1 MSQHRVLLAIADAEL
16 AQSASALAQEG
27 EGLEVVDR
35 VADAEELSR
44 ALRRLE
50 VDVVVLH
57 DALGAVPVLEVA
69 RDIATS
75 FPEVGLVL
83 IAADDSTELM
93 RAAMQAGLR
102 DVVSLP
108 LSLEQLEG
116 SVRAASQWSRT
127 MRDRVAGEE
136 SAGAALGGQLIAV
149 AGSKGGVG
157 TTTVCLQ
164 LALAAVRA
172 APGRP
177 VCVVDFDLQ
186 KGDFRSF
193 LDMPYR
199 RSVVDLVE
207 VADEISVRHLQETL
221 YTHKEGFRVLLAPD
235 EGERAEEVNA
245 LAARPILSAVK
256 ARHALTIV
264 DLGAQVSE
272 ASAIGAEIANRVLV
286 VTQPDVA
293 SLRGV
298 KRLLELW
305 KRLQVREDDEDVLV
319 VLNRASRKLEVQPDL
334 ARKVIAGRL
343 AKTTIPAE
351 FSAFEAAVN
360 TGTPARMEDAKLR
373 ASYDQLLDEADA
385 RPVAGDE
392 PDTDP
397 SEPRG
402 LLARLGGERGQS
414 SAEMM
419 GLLPVLIVIVLAL
432 WQVGLLGY
440 TYLLAGHAAREGA
453 RELAVN
459 TTDLPKDH
467 PVPRRRQPRPPEGVA
482 QGREDRGR
490 QGRPGDRQRQA
501 RRPGRA
507 AGAQEP
513 VQGLRPRLHVGRG
526 RSAAALADRRVV
538 VVIARLRDES
548 GQASAE
554 LMGMI
559 WWLVLVTVIVWQIC
573 LVAWTYTQVSNAA
586 RTASRVEGR
595 GGDGEKAAKNALS
608 KPLQKTIQ
616 KIDVNGEKA
625 VVKVKMPLLI
635 PGLLDSDQLL
645 ATGKAELP
653 A

>member
-1 MSQHRVLLAIADAEL
+1 MI
-16 AQSASALAQEG
+16 
-27 EGLEVVDR
+27 
-35 VADAEELSR
+35 
-44 ALRRLE
+44 
-50 VDVVVLH
+50 LH

-83 IAADDSTELM
+83 IAADDSPDM
-93 RAAMQAGLR
+93 FRAAMQAGLR

-373 ASYDQLLDEADA
+373 ASFDQLLDEADA

-467 PVPRRRQPRPPEGVA
+467 PYRDAAKRDLPKAWRKDAKIEVDEDDPVTVNVKLVVPAVLP
-482 QGREDRGR
+482 
-490 QGRPGDRQRQA
+490 
-501 RRPGRA
+501 
-507 AGAQEP
+507 
-513 VQGLRPRLHVGRG
+513 GLRSPFKVSDH
-526 RSAAALADRRVV
+526 
-538 VVIARLRDES
+538 
-548 GQASAE
+548 AS
-554 LMGMI
+554 
-559 WWLVLVTVIVWQIC
+559 T
-573 LVAWTYTQVSNAA
+573 S
-586 RTASRVEGR
+586 VEDDPLPPSQTKSTPG
-595 GGDGEKAAKNALS
+595 S
-608 KPLQKTIQ
+608 K
-616 KIDVNGEKA
+616 
-625 VVKVKMPLLI
+625 
-635 PGLLDSDQLL
+635 S
-645 ATGKAELP
+645 
-653 A
+653 